1 MEDKKWVCVDLK
13 RDAKRAQDYVNTVAD
28 ADLALL
34 LLLRQQLLPDH
45 LQLQDHLREPPLLLQ
60 KVVPGETL
68 ELEESRH
75 IVIPVIS
82 V

>member
-1 MEDKKWVCVDLK
+1 MN
-13 RDAKRAQDYVNTVAD
+13 RHAKRAQGGVSIVAD

-34 LLLRQQLLPDH
+34 LLLRQQLLPNH

-60 KVVPGETL
+60 EVVPSEAL

-75 IVIPVIS
+75 IVVSVIS